1 MDKKDQLRQT
11 LKELKEEHKNSETKL
26 HALMKETIPDYLEI
40 QRVKKK
46 KLDLKDQIKLLNNQL
61 TPDIIA

>member
-1 MDKKDQLRQT
+1 MDKKDQLRQA
-11 LKELKEEHKNSETKL
+11 LKELKEEHKNSEIKL
-26 HALMKETIPDYLEI
+26 HALMKEAIPDYLEI

-61 TPDIIA
+61 IPDIIA